1 MAVLDGFINYKRA
14 GVLLTMATVYGVEAE
29 HTVNAQTGEVKVQ
42 LAAGDPKKL
51 TALYRS
57 VPFEVT
63 RVRRGVELTKKSYD
77 FGKSMGLGKKPT
89 L

>member
-1 MAVLDGFINYKRA
+1 MAVLDGVIGYKRA

-29 HTVNAQTGEVKVQ
+29 HRVNPQTGEVRVTI
-42 LAAGDPKKL
+42 ASGDPKKL
-51 TALYRS
+51 TALYQS
-57 VPFEVT
+57 VPFKVT
-63 RVRRGVELTKKSYD
+63 RVRRSVELTKKSYD